1 MRFPIRLLAFLLAH
15 YLAALAISV
24 SSRSDWVEVIV
35 CSVPVGVFFAIIGFP
50 YLALEVPWAVTL
62 FVTLDRCTR
71 PWMRLLVTIAAM
83 FLFVWIGQAVAPPEG
98 AFKGLRSH
106 SPERCLPPRSPSLPS
121 RPGGVP
127 ARAPRHRPS
136 PRRMVRL
143 RPRRPHFH
151 RHTQP
156 RASTRTCSPAT
167 STSAASSRK
176 FSTTQLPSWKR

>member
-1 MRFPIRLLAFLLAH
+1 MRFPIRLLAFFLAH

-83 FLFVWIGQAVAPPEG
+83 FLLSWIGFALTISPELSTGYLAAGTLFAATISLAAVWTRRRPSSSTATPPE
-98 AFKGLRSH
+98 
-106 SPERCLPPRSPSLPS
+106 PETHGPPAPS
-121 RPGGVP
+121 
-127 ARAPRHRPS
+127 
-136 PRRMVRL
+136 
-143 RPRRPHFH
+143 
-151 RHTQP
+151 
-156 RASTRTCSPAT
+156 
-167 STSAASSRK
+167 
-176 FSTTQLPSWKR
+176 

>member
-98 AFKGLRSH
+98 AFKGLRSQYGFAGAVFAATI
-106 SPERCLPPRSPSLPS
+106 SLS
-121 RPGGVP
+121 AVSTRRRPGSSTATPPEPKTHGPP
-127 ARAPRHRPS
+127 AS
-136 PRRMVRL
+136 P
-143 RPRRPHFH
+143 
-151 RHTQP
+151 
-156 RASTRTCSPAT
+156 
-167 STSAASSRK
+167 
-176 FSTTQLPSWKR
+176 